1 MRKTILIG
9 IFLLL
14 LIYLLP
20 SITAMGFRGYNGEIT
35 FEPGAS
41 KEFSWGIIPTNNGM
55 HYSVEILGDL
65 AEYVTLLT
73 PDYYKNISMGDLPL
87 VHVRLDLPL
96 KEPSPGM
103 HTIGVL
109 MKEVNPI
116 QSGGLSALTAAKAK
130 ILVNVLYDGK
140 YLVSEMDVED
150 INENGDIVPLIS
162 MNNYGKE
169 QINKIQITHQIIDEQ
184 KEVVKTVNS
193 KSILLKSD
201 EGIELNK
208 GYSSEGLEGG
218 QYTLKSII
226 NWDNE
231 QTVHEGD
238 FMIGK
243 MDVDLI
249 SYDKNL
255 TIGGINEFKIRVKS
269 QWNGVIK
276 GVSAN
281 IKVDNQEV
289 KTASRDLNAWEEK
302 ELLAFIDTGN
312 MTNGIKELNITIN
325 YGELSKEE
333 NIMIELVEP
342 PKKSF
347 ELSNTVLIIGGFSIL
362 IILLVGF
369 NIYLLTKKEKLG
381 KK

>member
-1 MRKTILIG
+1 MKKII
-9 IFLLL
+9 IFLIILYIL
-14 LIYLLP
+14 LI
-20 SITAMGFRGYNGEIT
+20 SSNVHGMGFGGLKGEIT
-35 FEPGAS
+35 FEPGKS
-41 KEFSWGIIPTNNGM
+41 QEFAWILIPTNDGM
-55 HYSVEILGDL
+55 DYSINVGGDL
-65 AEYVTLLT
+65 AEYITLLT
-73 PDYYKNISMGDLPL
+73 PDYLENISLRETPL
-87 VHVRLDLPL
+87 VEVRLDLPL

-103 HTIGVL
+103 HRIGIM
-109 MKEVNPI
+109 MKEVDPN
-116 QSGGLSALTAAKAK
+116 SKGGLSALSGAMPS
-130 ILVNVLYDGK
+130 ILINVLYEGK
-140 YLVSEMDVED
+140 YLVSEMDIGD
-150 INENGDIVPLIS
+150 INENGNIVPLIS

-169 QINKIQITHQIIDEQ
+169 QINKIQITHQIIDKQ
-184 KEVVKTVNS
+184 KEVVKTFNS

-201 EGIELNK
+201 EGIELED
-208 GYSSEGLEGG
+208 GYSSGGLEGG

-231 QTVHEGD
+231 QTIHEKD

-255 TIGGINEFKIRVKS
+255 TIGRINEFKIKVKS

-281 IKVDNQEV
+281 IKIDNQEV

-302 ELLAFIDTGN
+302 ELSVFIDTEN
-312 MTNGIKELNITIN
+312 MTEGIKELNITIN

-333 NIMIELVEP
+333 NIMIELVEL
-342 PKKSF
+342 KKHF
-347 ELSNTVLIIGGFSIL
+347 ELSNTMLIVGGFSIL

-369 NIYLLTKKEKLG
+369 NIYLLTKKEKSNR
-381 KK
+381 K